1 VADLPLTVLD
11 IALIAVLVVSG
22 LFAFARGFVHEV
34 LSVGGWVGAV
44 LAAFFALP
52 YARPYARPL
61 VENELIADIAA
72 GVAIF
77 LVTLVILSFAKRS
90 ISRRVQDSALNALD
104 RSLGFLFGVLR
115 GAVLISLAYIAVE
128 WMMPPA
134 DQPPWLRGAR
144 AMPLV
149 EEGARLLKSVV
160 PDETRAAAEE
170 SAGGARDDARKVLET
185 QRMLRDIMTPE
196 PKGGDAGGDAGSEGY
211 GQKERRE
218 MERLIDSSR

>member
-1 VADLPLTVLD
+1 MADLPLTAVDIGILVVL
-11 IALIAVLVVSG
+11 LVSG
-22 LFAFARGFVHEV
+22 LLAFARGFVHEV

-52 YARPYARPL
+52 YVRPYARQAI
-61 VENELIADIAA
+61 ENELVADIAA
-72 GVAIF
+72 GVGVF
-77 LVTLVILSFAKRS
+77 LVTLVVLSFAKRS

-128 WMMPPA
+128 WMMPPS

-160 PDETRAAAEE
+160 PDETRTTTGDTAD
-170 SAGGARDDARKVLET
+170 GVRDETRKVLET

-196 PKGGDAGGDAGSEGY
+196 PKGAATDGDAAPDGY
-211 GQKERRE
+211 GRKERRE